1 MSPVPATPISIHVIS
16 DSLGETGEMVAR
28 AAEAQFAP
36 DSFRIERLAKVTSPE
51 SLREAVKAH
60 CGHHCIF
67 FYTLVDSRLKAEMD
81 ALCDEGVNGVDL
93 LGPSVKVL
101 SDITGLEPTGEAGAV
116 RRTDQGYFDR
126 IEAMEFA
133 VKHDDGRN
141 PEGLLEADIV
151 LIGVSRT
158 SKTPLSMYLAFK
170 GWRVANVPLARGV
183 TPPEQV
189 FQVDPRRM
197 FGLVTSAD
205 VLMEIRTERM
215 KELGTYVPGY
225 AEREAIESELEEAR
239 ALMRKIGCLV
249 VRTENRAVEEAAQ
262 EIIRHARG
270 GFSLKD

>member
-1 MSPVPATPISIHVIS
+1 MVQTPISIHVIS

-28 AAEAQFAP
+28 AAEAQFEP
-36 DSFRIERLAKVTSPE
+36 DTFRIERLPKVSTPEGLRAAVTS
-51 SLREAVKAH
+51 H

-67 FYTLVDSRLKAEMD
+67 LYTLVDESLRREMERL
-81 ALCDEGVNGVDL
+81 CQGSVRGVDL
-93 LGPSVKVL
+93 LGPAVDL
-101 SDITGLEPTGEAGAV
+101 LADATGIQPTGEAGAV

-170 GWRVANVPLARGV
+170 GWRVANVPLAPGMD
-183 TPPEQV
+183 PPRQIA
-189 FQVDPRRM
+189 QVDTRRL

-205 VLMEIRTERM
+205 VLIDIRTERM
-215 KELGTYVPGY
+215 KELGAFVHGY
-225 AEREAIESELEEAR
+225 AEREAVETELEEAR
-239 ALMRKIGCLV
+239 AYMRSLGCLV
-249 VRTENRAVEEAAQ
+249 IHTDNRAIEEAAQ
-262 EIIRHARG
+262 EIIRHLQGDFHTR
-270 GFSLKD
+270 D